1 MNISL
6 IVIFSF
12 ELIEKYYFIQ
22 KKFKI
27 IKKYYFGQNEKLLKN
42 NSTSYQ
48 NEQVIR
54 RIKKEKQVKNLERG
68 KFVGVCE
75 KMYFLY
81 IEDPSYSGFI
91 YFFFS

>member
-1 MNISL
+1 MYPEFMNISL

-22 KKFKI
+22 KKIQNNKKI
-27 IKKYYFGQNEKLLKN
+27 LFWSKWEILEKH
-42 NSTSYQ
+42 
-48 NEQVIR
+48 EQVIR
-54 RIKKEKQVKNLERG
+54 RIKKEKQVKNLKGG

-75 KMYFLY
+75 KIYFLY